1 MHCESSW
8 LLQHRQHYLVEKRLE
23 GSCCENA
30 PVRLQAEFGLCT
42 VDGYSNAAL
51 LHYGICSHHREISS
65 AIRTFLGNV
74 GSILGF
80 LGHLAS
86 PLEMVCWPP
95 WGWPLQSAFA
105 QTSGPHAADD
115 IWSLKDVAAQV
126 RRCSPSARHGSWVLQ
141 SFTK

>member
-1 MHCESSW
+1 MYCQSSW

-65 AIRTFLGNV
+65 ARTFLGSNFWV
-74 GSILGF
+74 AMLLTPCQSSGNGLLTSLGVAAAIRF
-80 LGHLAS
+80 CSDLRA
-86 PLEMVCWPP
+86 
-95 WGWPLQSAFA
+95 
-105 QTSGPHAADD
+105 AADPL
-115 IWSLKDVAAQV
+115 ILTFEAQKMLPH
-126 RRCSPSARHGSWVLQ
+126 RSDGANDRHGTAAEFYKDL
-141 SFTK
+141 